1 MDDNINN
8 NEVSKELA
16 QDKKWKK
23 SMPHPYIVIFGLIAL
38 VTAMT
43 WIIPS
48 GSFDRVYN
56 EAVGRTLVVPGTFH
70 LVEHTPVGIPRMLM
84 AIYDGMVNAA
94 DIVFFTFFSY
104 GFMVLLIKI
113 GAFDSGVGAL
123 LRKLETKVHWA
134 MPLIA
139 IAFSFTGFAF
149 GLWEEVYGFI
159 PVCMAISVALGYDPF
174 YGVIAVIGGMSTGYA
189 PAAINPYTVAI
200 AQSIAE
206 LPLFSGIAFRCF
218 CYIVF
223 LSIFLIQ
230 MCRYG
235 RMVKADPT
243 KSYVYGVHFPFLSE
257 KKSHDEL
264 VALDFTKKHKI
275 SLALCGFTVIFFA
288 WGAITRGWYFSE
300 LSAIFI
306 VMTLVIGAVNGMRV
320 GETCDA
326 FVSISKE
333 ILIAAFAIGLA
344 RGILIVLQD
353 GQIIDT
359 ICNFFASHMG
369 GMSTIVTVW
378 AMFIFQTLMNF
389 LISSSSGLAVIVMPL
404 MVPLADLLDINRQIA
419 VLAFQFGDGF
429 SNLFWPTGCITVCAI
444 SGVPFNRW
452 FKFFAPYTLWMT
464 LASFA
469 LLALAVII
477 NYGPF

>member
-1 MDDNINN
+1 
-8 NEVSKELA
+8 
-16 QDKKWKK
+16 
-23 SMPHPYIVIFGLIAL
+23 
-38 VTAMT
+38 
-43 WIIPS
+43 
-48 GSFDRVYN
+48 
-56 EAVGRTLVVPGTFH
+56 
-70 LVEHTPVGIPRMLM
+70 
-84 AIYDGMVNAA
+84 
-94 DIVFFTFFSY
+94 
-104 GFMVLLIKI
+104 
-113 GAFDSGVGAL
+113 
-123 LRKLETKVHWA
+123 
-134 MPLIA
+134 
-139 IAFSFTGFAF
+139 
-149 GLWEEVYGFI
+149 
-159 PVCMAISVALGYDPF
+159 
-174 YGVIAVIGGMSTGYA
+174 
-189 PAAINPYTVAI
+189 
-200 AQSIAE
+200 
-206 LPLFSGIAFRCF
+206 
-218 CYIVF
+218 
-223 LSIFLIQ
+223 
-230 MCRYG
+230 
-235 RMVKADPT
+235 
-243 KSYVYGVHFPFLSE
+243 
-257 KKSHDEL
+257 
-264 VALDFTKKHKI
+264 
-275 SLALCGFTVIFFA
+275 
-288 WGAITRGWYFSE
+288 
-300 LSAIFI
+300 
-306 VMTLVIGAVNGMRV
+306 MTLVIGAVNGMSV